1 MKKYG
6 KKHPYLRKGFKFDC
20 DKPKNETFTIDK
32 RKDENTR
39 LSTCNS
45 AS

>member
-20 DKPKNETFTIDK
+20 DKIKNDDLGYTDNK
-32 RKDENTR
+32 REKTLATGSGSGN
-39 LSTCNS
+39 
-45 AS
+45 